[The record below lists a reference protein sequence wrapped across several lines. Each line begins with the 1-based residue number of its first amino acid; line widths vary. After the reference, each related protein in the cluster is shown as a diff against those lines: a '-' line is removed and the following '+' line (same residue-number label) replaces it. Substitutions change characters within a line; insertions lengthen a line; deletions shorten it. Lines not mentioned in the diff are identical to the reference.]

1 MTSIFN
7 PAPPPPQPSYG
18 PVLLELAWRHLL
30 GGRFGHFLKHRW
42 MRWLSALLAL
52 GLTIAVAVGLAMN
65 GSPVWGAVS
74 LVGLTILSFIL
85 RRLAHGPLPE
95 HARGAYASA
104 VTFVAVTGITIAVM
118 TLIVV
123 VSVMDGFSADIQSAL
138 LRTTAEVMVTNFE
151 EKMAPHAA
159 EVLRRVPGVRHA
171 DPYVENDL
179 LLKIEGVE
187 RPLPVKLRGETLES
201 HRRTGGPEIVRGSW
215 DALDTPGA
223 VIIGAELARVYMI
236 EVGDRIWLITSEG
249 AITPMGVVPG
259 MHEVEVAGVFKSGF
273 YEVDQSLIITGIG
286 SAQEIL
292 AMGEEVS
299 GIDVSGDDPFKAPEL
314 ADRILHTVGM
324 PWIVLSWAQ
333 TRANLYEAMRT
344 EKTAMFIIESLLILI
359 ASFNI
364 SSTLYMAVGKKTRE
378 IGLLRA
384 LGLPRLAV
392 LALFS
397 MEGLFIGLGGTL
409 LGTILG
415 VGFSLYLKWFPV
427 HMPGG
432 GSVYYID
439 TIPVELSVGLIAA
452 TVTFSIVVSL
462 SASILPAWMAARL
475 TPGKA
480 LRYE

>member
-7 PAPPPPQPSYG
+7 PTPAPPRPAYG
-18 PVLLELAWRHLL
+18 PLLLELAWRHLL

-52 GLTIAVAVGLAMN
+52 GISIAVAVLLAMR
-65 GSPVWGAVS
+65 GSPVWGAVA
-74 LVGLTILSFIL
+74 LVGLTVLSFIL
-85 RRLAHGPLPE
+85 RRLMHGPLPE

-123 VSVMDGFSADIQSAL
+123 VSVMDGFSADIQRAL
-138 LRTTAEVMVTNFE
+138 LRTTAEVMVTNFQ
-151 EKMAPHAA
+151 EKMDPQAV
-159 EVLRRVPGVRHA
+159 EVLKRVPGVRFA

-179 LLKIEGVE
+179 LLKLEGVE
-187 RPLPVKLRGETLES
+187 RPLPVKLRGETLAS
-201 HRRTGGPEIVRGSW
+201 HKRPGGPDLVRGSW
-215 DALDTPGA
+215 AALDTPGA
-223 VIIGAELARVYMI
+223 VIIGFELSRVYMI
-236 EVGDRIWLITSEG
+236 QPGDKIWLVTSEG
-249 AITPMGVVPG
+249 VITPMGVVPG

-273 YEVDQSLIITGIG
+273 YEVDQSMIITGLA

-292 AMGEEVS
+292 AMDEEVT

-314 ADRILHTVGM
+314 AERIRSSVGR
-324 PWIVLSWAQ
+324 PWLVLSWAE

-397 MEGLFIGLGGTL
+397 MEGLFIGLSGTVM
-409 LGTILG
+409 GTVLG
-415 VGFSLYLKWFPV
+415 VGFALYLKWFPV

-452 TVTFSIVVSL
+452 TVAFSIVVSL
-462 SASILPAWMAARL
+462 AASILPAWMAARL